1 MSKALPSP
9 PNLASRSGE
18 YHKKVSMGAATRIFS
33 GGGIMVSTLEDLS
46 QSLLGL
52 YRNGSTHP
60 VARESGPPPRI
71 DGHVI
76 GTVMARATPHTAKE

>member
-1 MSKALPSP
+1 
-9 PNLASRSGE
+9 
-18 YHKKVSMGAATRIFS
+18 
-33 GGGIMVSTLEDLS
+33 MVSTLEDLS